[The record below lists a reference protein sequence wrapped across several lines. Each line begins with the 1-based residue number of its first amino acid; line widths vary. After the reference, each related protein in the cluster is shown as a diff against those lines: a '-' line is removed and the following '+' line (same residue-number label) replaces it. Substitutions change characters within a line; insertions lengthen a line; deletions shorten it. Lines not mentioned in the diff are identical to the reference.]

1 MDAPSRLE
9 RARRQ
14 LRVARYSLGAAA
26 VAGFALFG
34 VAARAAHPGTSTP
47 APTASTATAS
57 DDDQQ
62 STSTFDFGDGSIGP
76 SNSAPSIQSGGS

>member
-14 LRVARYSLGAAA
+14 VRVARYSLGAAA
-26 VAGFALFG
+26 VAGFALFA
-34 VAARAAHPGTSTP
+34 VAARVAHPGTSTP
-47 APTASTATAS
+47 APSASTAVA

-62 STSTFDFGDGSIGP
+62 STSTFDFGGGSIGP
-76 SNSAPSIQSGGS
+76 SNAAPSIQSGGS